1 MKNSQIIIFIILSL
15 IFSSLQV
22 EAKSK
27 FTIKGTASQKLNG
40 ATVKVIG
47 LLNGNEYHSSIS
59 TTIKNGMFNLT
70 GTILQDYE
78 LVEMEVT
85 MKSIVTNCQ
94 FFVKNGYIKIHIASV
109 KHKKS
114 SIQLYLQNTPFYKVH
129 QEYEKY
135 VSLLKQTAS
144 DSNLLSNSV
153 VTNESIIDQKKTIL
167 LNKLRFYKSHKTSYA
182 SLYYFNRHVLN
193 SPRIHP
199 DTLYSVFNN
208 LTDNL
213 ISSPLGIKTL
223 NKIKNLQNVSIGSI
237 APNFQSNT
245 YNSEKLNLKEL
256 TKSKYV
262 LLCFWAS
269 WCGPCIKNF
278 PLRHQIDSL
287 YKNKGLQLISVSIDE
302 DKNNWIS
309 ALEKYNLPWP
319 QTCNLKE
326 YIPDTNVQE
335 KYQVY
340 WVPQYLLLNNNGEI
354 IYQYFQSNDNE
365 EYTVLQNL
373 LKYTFQ

>member
-182 SLYYFNRHVLN
+182 SLYYFNRDVLN

>member
-182 SLYYFNRHVLN
+182 SLYYFNRDVLN

-278 PLRHQIDSL
+278 PLLHQIDSL

-365 EYTVLQNL
+365 DYTVLQNL